1 MATAA
6 QITANQ
12 CNAQSSTGPRTD
24 AGKQT
29 VSRNALR
36 HGLAA
41 KKFFVSEAD
50 KRLYV
55 ECRDAFAEH
64 YQPATDHE
72 RALLEAYVEALW
84 RRRTAR
90 TMETSFLEI
99 AIEDQRRTDPS
110 LTVDRALARVFIDPA
125 LQKRMSLI
133 MRYLAAAERTAE
145 KARKQLEDVIDDRR
159 YLEQRRAEVQA
170 VLNRQAPDP
179 QPQPPGEPGN
189 RVCSAVPQRR

>member
-12 CNAQSSTGPRTD
+12 LNAQASTGPRTE

-29 VSRNALR
+29 VSRNAFA

-50 KRLYV
+50 KTV
-55 ECRDAFAEH
+55 FAEFRDALAEH

-72 RALLEAYVEALW
+72 RALLEEYAEALW

-99 AIEDQRRTDPS
+99 AIEQQRKADPKM
-110 LTVDRALARVFIDPA
+110 TFERALAGVFMDQA
-125 LQKRMSLI
+125 LQKRMSLM

-145 KARKQLEDVIDDRR
+145 KAGKQLESVIAERE
-159 YLEQRRAEVQA
+159 YQQQRQAEVRA
-170 VLNRQAPDP
+170 MIAMRQPAP
-179 QPQPPGEPGN
+179 PPLPSEPAN
-189 RVCSAVPQRR
+189 RVCSAIPQRC